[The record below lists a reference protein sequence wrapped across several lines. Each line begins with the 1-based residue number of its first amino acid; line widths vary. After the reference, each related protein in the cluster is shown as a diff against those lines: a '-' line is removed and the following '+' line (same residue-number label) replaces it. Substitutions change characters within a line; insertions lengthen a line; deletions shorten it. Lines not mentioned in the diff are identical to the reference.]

1 MPGHKPRTNK
11 GLAIAAV
18 LMCLACGVS
27 FTQSSASHSP
37 ITDTQTPDMFVAGN
51 TDDSQIQSG
60 GAAAENTDA
69 EEENTP
75 EDVIPTETP
84 AADTPAPDTL
94 SGSDTSFEVSP
105 EASQGVWTPVDSNWY
120 FMVNGEGYKGWL
132 TDTDGHRYY
141 FNDKGVMQ
149 TGWLE
154 LDGKRYYLNA
164 DGVLQTGDV
173 TIDGKIYH
181 FGADGAQ
188 QGEPTTADDSS
199 NQDLVFYMNTTS
211 DSSNADN
218 LTASA
223 TGASTPAAE
232 ADISSDRNED
242 SRKASSEIDETSEA
256 SSAASEV
263 SPVPEAS
270 VTSEP
275 TVSPEPKGMIALTF
289 DDGPSDFTDRLLDC
303 LEANNV
309 KATFFLAGQEVEYF
323 QEPVKRMEELG
334 CEIGNHSYDHPDL
347 TTLSADDAASQ
358 LSRTDQL
365 IQDLTGHI
373 ATVVRPPYGSY
384 NDTVA
389 ETAARPLILWS
400 VDTLD
405 WETQNADSTVQNVM
419 DNASDGQIILMHDIF
434 KESVDAAEIFIPQLL
449 QEGYQL
455 VTVSELAAAK
465 GITLENG
472 TAYGSF

>member
-1 MPGHKPRTNK
+1 MPGHKTRTNK
-11 GLAIAAV
+11 GLAVAAV

-27 FTQSSASHSP
+27 FTQSSASRSP
-37 ITDTQTPDMFVAGN
+37 IADTQTPDMFVAGN
-51 TDDSQIQSG
+51 TNASQIPSDG
-60 GAAAENTDA
+60 KAAENTDA
-69 EEENTP
+69 EEVVTP
-75 EDVIPTETP
+75 EEVTPTETP
-84 AADTPAPDTL
+84 AAATPSPDT
-94 SGSDTSFEVSP
+94 GSDSKSPEISFEVSP

-164 DGVLQTGDV
+164 DGVLQTGDIQ
-173 TIDGKIYH
+173 IDGEIYH

-188 QGEPTTADDSS
+188 QGDPTAADDSS
-199 NQDLVFYMNTTS
+199 NQGLVFYMNTASATA
-211 DSSNADN
+211 DADN

-223 TGASTPAAE
+223 AGASTPTAE
-232 ADISSDRNED
+232 ADVSSD
-242 SRKASSEIDETSEA
+242 KADA
-256 SSAASEV
+256 SPKSASQ
-263 SPVPEAS
+263 
-270 VTSEP
+270 
-275 TVSPEPKGMIALTF
+275 PKGMIALTF

-303 LEANNV
+303 LETNNV
-309 KATFFLAGQEVEYF
+309 KATFFLSGQEVEYF
-323 QEPVKRMEELG
+323 QEPVKRMEQLG

-347 TTLSADDAASQ
+347 TTLSADDVTSQ

-373 ATVVRPPYGSY
+373 ATVVRPPYGAY

-389 ETAARPLILWS
+389 GIAARPLILWS

-465 GITLENG
+465 EITLENG
-472 TAYGSF
+472 VSYGEF

>member
-1 MPGHKPRTNK
+1 
-11 GLAIAAV
+11 
-18 LMCLACGVS
+18 
-27 FTQSSASHSP
+27 
-37 ITDTQTPDMFVAGN
+37 
-51 TDDSQIQSG
+51 
-60 GAAAENTDA
+60 
-69 EEENTP
+69 
-75 EDVIPTETP
+75 
-84 AADTPAPDTL
+84 
-94 SGSDTSFEVSP
+94 
-105 EASQGVWTPVDSNWY
+105 
-120 FMVNGEGYKGWL
+120 
-132 TDTDGHRYY
+132 
-141 FNDKGVMQ
+141 
-149 TGWLE
+149 
-154 LDGKRYYLNA
+154 
-164 DGVLQTGDV
+164 
-173 TIDGKIYH
+173 
-181 FGADGAQ
+181 
-188 QGEPTTADDSS
+188 
-199 NQDLVFYMNTTS
+199 
-211 DSSNADN
+211 
-218 LTASA
+218 
-223 TGASTPAAE
+223 
-232 ADISSDRNED
+232 
-242 SRKASSEIDETSEA
+242 
-256 SSAASEV
+256 
-263 SPVPEAS
+263 
-270 VTSEP
+270 
-275 TVSPEPKGMIALTF
+275 MIALTF

-323 QEPVKRMEELG
+323 QKPVKRMEELG

-347 TTLSADDAASQ
+347 TTLSTDDAASQ

>member
-11 GLAIAAV
+11 GLTVAAV
-18 LMCLACGVS
+18 LMCLACGVT

-37 ITDTQTPDMFVAGN
+37 IADTQTPDMFVADN
-51 TDDSQIQSG
+51 TNVSQLPSDG
-60 GAAAENTDA
+60 KAAENNNA
-69 EEENTP
+69 EGGTAPEEIT
-75 EDVIPTETP
+75 PTETP
-84 AADTPAPDTL
+84 AADTPTPVPETQ
-94 SGSDTSFEVSP
+94 DTSFEVSP
-105 EASQGVWTPVDSNWY
+105 EASQGVWTPVDSSWY
-120 FMVNGEGYKGWL
+120 FMINGEGYKGWL

-141 FNDKGVMQ
+141 FDENGVMH

-154 LDGKRYYLNA
+154 LDGNHYYFNA

-173 TIDGKIYH
+173 TIDGEIYH

-188 QGEPTTADDSS
+188 QGDPDDSS
-199 NQDLVFYMNTTS
+199 DTGLVFYMNTASAVST
-211 DSSNADN
+211 AGN

-223 TGASTPAAE
+223 ADARASASGADVSSGTENASAGTDSSQEETEVQTTPTVTPEPAA
-232 ADISSDRNED
+232 
-242 SRKASSEIDETSEA
+242 T
-256 SSAASEV
+256 
-263 SPVPEAS
+263 PES
-270 VTSEP
+270 
-275 TVSPEPKGMIALTF
+275 KGMIALTF

-323 QEPVKRMEELG
+323 QKPVTRMEELG

-347 TTLSADDAASQ
+347 ATLSADDVTSQ

-365 IQDLTGHI
+365 IEDLTGHI
-373 ATVVRPPYGSY
+373 ATVVRPPYGSF

-389 ETAARPLILWS
+389 GIAARPLILWS

-405 WETQNADSTVQNVM
+405 WETQNVDSTVQNVM
-419 DNASDGQIILMHDIF
+419 DNAADGQIILMHDIF
-434 KESVDAAEIFIPQLL
+434 KESVDAAEIFIPQLI

-455 VTVSELAAAK
+455 VTISELAAAK

-472 TAYGSF
+472 VSYGSFS

>member
-37 ITDTQTPDMFVAGN
+37 ITDTQIPDMFVAGN
-51 TDDSQIQSG
+51 TDD
-60 GAAAENTDA
+60 
-69 EEENTP
+69 
-75 EDVIPTETP
+75 
-84 AADTPAPDTL
+84 
-94 SGSDTSFEVSP
+94 
-105 EASQGVWTPVDSNWY
+105 SQGVWTPVDSNWY

-242 SRKASSEIDETSEA
+242 SRKASSEVDDPSEA

>member
-1 MPGHKPRTNK
+1 MVVGKWK
-11 GLAIAAV
+11 FSA
-18 LMCLACGVS
+18 MCLLLFLALLADGALAGAAFAVANRQPS
-27 FTQSSASHSP
+27 VLQSSA
-37 ITDTQTPDMFVAGN
+37 VAN
-51 TDDSQIQSG
+51 RQPS
-60 GAAAENTDA
+60 A
-69 EEENTP
+69 
-75 EDVIPTETP
+75 
-84 AADTPAPDTL
+84 
-94 SGSDTSFEVSP
+94 
-105 EASQGVWTPVDSNWY
+105 
-120 FMVNGEGYKGWL
+120 
-132 TDTDGHRYY
+132 
-141 FNDKGVMQ
+141 MQ
-149 TGWLE
+149 
-154 LDGKRYYLNA
+154 
-164 DGVLQTGDV
+164 
-173 TIDGKIYH
+173 
-181 FGADGAQ
+181 
-188 QGEPTTADDSS
+188 
-199 NQDLVFYMNTTS
+199 
-211 DSSNADN
+211 
-218 LTASA
+218 
-223 TGASTPAAE
+223 
-232 ADISSDRNED
+232 
-242 SRKASSEIDETSEA
+242 
-256 SSAASEV
+256 SSAVANRQPSAMQSSAV
-263 SPVPEAS
+263 ANRQLSAMQSSAVANRPLQV
-270 VTSEP
+270 
-275 TVSPEPKGMIALTF
+275 ALTF

-365 IQDLTGHI
+365 IQDLTGQI

-389 ETAARPLILWS
+389 EIAARPLILWS

>member
-11 GLAIAAV
+11 GLAVAAV
-18 LMCLACGVS
+18 LMCLACGVT
-27 FTQSSASHSP
+27 FTQSSASRSP
-37 ITDTQTPDMFVAGN
+37 IADTQTPDMFVAGN
-51 TDDSQIQSG
+51 TDDSQLQSNG
-60 GAAAENTDA
+60 VAAENTNT
-69 EEENTP
+69 EGETTP
-75 EDVIPTETP
+75 EEVTPTETP
-84 AADTPAPDTL
+84 VDTPSPVPDA
-94 SGSDTSFEVSP
+94 SDQAQDTSFEVSP
-105 EASQGVWTPVDSNWY
+105 EASQGVWTPVDSSWY
-120 FMVNGEGYKGWL
+120 FMINGEGYKGWL

-141 FNDKGVMQ
+141 FDENGVMH

-154 LDGKRYYLNA
+154 LDGNRYYFNA

-173 TIDGKIYH
+173 TIDGEIYH

-188 QGEPTTADDSS
+188 QGDPMAADDSS
-199 NQDLVFYMNTTS
+199 DRGLVFYMNTAAAST
-211 DSSNADN
+211 ADN

-223 TGASTPAAE
+223 ADAKASASE
-232 ADISSDRNED
+232 ADVF
-242 SRKASSEIDETSEA
+242 
-256 SSAASEV
+256 SA
-263 SPVPEAS
+263 
-270 VTSEP
+270 P
-275 TVSPEPKGMIALTF
+275 TATPEPKGMIALTF

-323 QEPVKRMEELG
+323 QEPVTRMEELG

-347 TTLSADDAASQ
+347 STLSADDVTSQ

-365 IQDLTGHI
+365 IEDLTGHI
-373 ATVVRPPYGSY
+373 ATVVRPPYGSF

-389 ETAARPLILWS
+389 GIAARPLILWS

-405 WETQNADSTVQNVM
+405 WETQNVDSTVQNVM
-419 DNASDGQIILMHDIF
+419 DNAADGQIILMHDIF

-472 TAYGSF
+472 VSYGSFS

>member
-1 MPGHKPRTNK
+1 
-11 GLAIAAV
+11 
-18 LMCLACGVS
+18 
-27 FTQSSASHSP
+27 
-37 ITDTQTPDMFVAGN
+37 
-51 TDDSQIQSG
+51 
-60 GAAAENTDA
+60 
-69 EEENTP
+69 
-75 EDVIPTETP
+75 
-84 AADTPAPDTL
+84 
-94 SGSDTSFEVSP
+94 
-105 EASQGVWTPVDSNWY
+105 
-120 FMVNGEGYKGWL
+120 
-132 TDTDGHRYY
+132 
-141 FNDKGVMQ
+141 
-149 TGWLE
+149 
-154 LDGKRYYLNA
+154 
-164 DGVLQTGDV
+164 
-173 TIDGKIYH
+173 
-181 FGADGAQ
+181 
-188 QGEPTTADDSS
+188 
-199 NQDLVFYMNTTS
+199 MNTAS
-211 DSSNADN
+211 VSSNADN

-223 TGASTPAAE
+223 AGASTPATE
-232 ADISSDRNED
+232 ADISSDGNED
-242 SRKASSEIDETSEA
+242 SRKASSEVEETSEA

-270 VTSEP
+270 GTSEP

>member
-37 ITDTQTPDMFVAGN
+37 ITDTQIPDMFVAGN

-60 GAAAENTDA
+60 GAAAEN
-69 EEENTP
+69 
-75 EDVIPTETP
+75 
-84 AADTPAPDTL
+84 
-94 SGSDTSFEVSP
+94 
-105 EASQGVWTPVDSNWY
+105 

-242 SRKASSEIDETSEA
+242 SRKASSEVDDPSEA